1 MWLEALIR
9 VDSACIQSHCAQRLV
24 VAKVWCVWGE
34 GGGDSLYLPAPES
47 ATCIHKLYNAWA
59 LLTWADCT
67 MLEDGTLQLFPYI
80 LTLPLGREWTSLE
93 WDLMGF
99 CVRA

>member
-1 MWLEALIR
+1 MYSKSLCTKTCC
-9 VDSACIQSHCAQRLV
+9 SQSV
-24 VAKVWCVWGE
+24 VCVGG